1 MFAGQAQLLKDRDR
15 RDLCREISQ
24 KDRGSRNTTI
34 AFKKI
39 ILQVK
44 NYIRRH
50 KNNHKDKMV
59 HWELPSE
66 ILCEWKTS
74 IPAQLL

>member
-1 MFAGQAQLLKDRDR
+1 MWIIAHPIINIIISKLFKNQILVTVIYFASLVFAGQAQLLNDRDR

-39 ILQVK
+39 ILLV
-44 NYIRRH
+44 
-50 KNNHKDKMV
+50 
-59 HWELPSE
+59 
-66 ILCEWKTS
+66 
-74 IPAQLL
+74 